1 MSIVRW
7 RPRWYRAGRHLN
19 PTPPLAAFARSHCL
33 EQRRYTRTV
42 RAHLPPLRS
51 AAFGSFAKCG
61 WTNPRAGSSNI
72 TRDVR
77 MSNQC
82 LQARIASAASPDAR
96 NTRSPV
102 DSARPMRPGFRGSP
116 RSYAKIR
123 RYRTSTTAT
132 GASGVPAIVSWF
144 AILSATCA
152 IVRRRRSLITS
163 RHIAAY
169 RYCSGLNGT
178 GKVYVSR
185 VTGSRRLVKR
195 GADERLPRVRTVPA
209 ARPVPIDF
217 WLVSTLPPQP
227 SVACCFVGLTRSN
240 LKPRRVA
247 AAWFRVRVAAYC
259 PPPPIHSRFR
269 AVAGWGGRKTFAKPV
284 GKPRGLDFCM
294 RQFAFGGTRE

>member
-19 PTPPLAAFARSHCL
+19 PTPPLAAFARSRCL

-96 NTRSPV
+96 NTRLPV

-195 GADERLPRVRTVPA
+195 GADERLPRVRIVPA
-209 ARPVPIDF
+209 ARPLPIDF

-227 SVACCFVGLTRSN
+227 SVACCFVGPTRCE
-240 LKPRRVA
+240 PETAPCCRRVVQGAGGGVLPA
-247 AAWFRVRVAAYC
+247 AA
-259 PPPPIHSRFR
+259 HSSRFR
-269 AVAGWGGRKTFAKPV
+269 AAAGWGGRKTFAKPV
-284 GKPRGLDFCM
+284 EKPRGLDFCM
-294 RQFAFGGTRE
+294 RQFAFGGSRE